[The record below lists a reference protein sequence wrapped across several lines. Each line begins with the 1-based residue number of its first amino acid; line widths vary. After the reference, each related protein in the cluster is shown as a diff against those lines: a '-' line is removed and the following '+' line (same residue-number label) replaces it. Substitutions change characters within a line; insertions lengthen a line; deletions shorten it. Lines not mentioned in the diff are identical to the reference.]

1 MMQPDTMISSR
12 VSYRADTHPQ
22 GRIVDVSRG
31 DVGVIVQRW
40 RCGLRKK
47 YLVKFLRNPDELVWA
62 LPGTIRR
69 LA

>member
-1 MMQPDTMISSR
+1 MMQIGTMICSR
-12 VSYRADTHPQ
+12 VASHAETHPQ

-47 YLVKFLRNPDELVWA
+47 YLVKFLRNPDESLWA

-69 LA
+69 LK

>member
-1 MMQPDTMISSR
+1 MMQIGTMICSR

-31 DVGVIVQRW
+31 DVGVIVQW
-40 RCGLRKK
+40 RRRGRQKK